1 MFSRR
6 QPESDGSVLRRVEEV
21 SADVKTLKERL
32 EDFRESVATT
42 HANLGK
48 RIGTLEGQEQVRDEQ
63 YKHIND
69 KLEDVTREMAEFKRE
84 NKDSIAELRKE
95 HKDSMAELKAGN
107 KEILDALN
115 PLKHKVEDLELMK
128 KDVDEIQKKPGETW
142 EHLKKQT
149 LVWGLL
155 LILAIVAAAL
165 GLEKFL

>member
-6 QPESDGSVLRRVEEV
+6 QNAALRRVEEA

-32 EDFRESVATT
+32 EDFRESVAKT
-42 HANLGK
+42 HANLGE
-48 RIGTLEGQEQVRDEQ
+48 RIGTLEGLEQVRDEQ

-115 PLKHKVEDLELMK
+115 PLKHKVEDLERLE
-128 KDVDEIQKKPGETW
+128 KDVDALQRKPGETW
-142 EHLKKQT
+142 EHIKKQGLGWVVA
-149 LVWGLL
+149 LV
-155 LILAIVAAAL
+155 LAVLAVAL
-165 GLEKFL
+165 GLGNYI